1 MITRHHTNKRMSQIV
16 EYPASATLVTIAG
29 QISDDR
35 TLDLEGQTNSI
46 LVKIDRLLAEA
57 GTDKS
62 YMISAMIWLS
72 DIRTRHDFNPIWDAW
87 VPEGSAPVRACVEAR
102 LAEPSDLVEIQVT
115 AYK

>member
-1 MITRHHTNKRMSQIV
+1 MSVIDVLGEDGIFAKKLDGFKVRDVQLQLADKILHTIKSNG
-16 EYPASATLVTIAG
+16 T
-29 QISDDR
+29 
-35 TLDLEGQTNSI
+35 
-46 LVKIDRLLAEA
+46 LLAEA

-62 YMISAMIWLS
+62 NMISAMIWLS

-115 AYK
+115 AFK

>member
-1 MITRHHTNKRMSQIV
+1 MITRHQTNKRMSQIV

-35 TLDLEGQTNSI
+35 TLDLEGQTRNI
-46 LVKIDRLLAEA
+46 LDKIDRLLTEV
-57 GTDKS
+57 GTDKTK
-62 YMISAMIWLS
+62 MISAMIWLS

-87 VPEGSAPVRACVEAR
+87 MPADCAPVRACVEAR
-102 LAEPSDLVEIQVT
+102 LAEASDLVEIQVT